1 LRILLTGAE
10 GFTGRHFIER
20 ASAKGHSVIALRSD
34 LMEDEALRREVLEVA
49 PDAVV
54 HLAAISFV
62 GHADE
67 TAFYA
72 VNVVGTTNLLDALA
86 RLPAKPQRVLLAS
99 SANIYGNTEASP
111 ISETQPP
118 APVNHYAMS
127 KLAMEYMARTFQ
139 GRLDLVIA
147 RPFNYTG
154 PGQSPSF
161 LIPKLALHFAQRARA
176 IELGNLD
183 VEREFNDVRMLCDAY
198 LELLAHGESGESYNI
213 CTGRPHTLRH
223 ILDTFMRMTGHTPRI
238 EVNPAFVRAN
248 EVHRLCGDPARLDT
262 LLKRHGTALDVPSLE
277 DTLQRMLAS
286 AAISVIKT

>member
-1 LRILLTGAE
+1 MRILLTGAE
-10 GFTGRHFIER
+10 GFTGRHFIEY
-20 ASAKGHSVIALRSD
+20 ASSKGHSVIALRSD
-34 LMEDEALRREVLEVA
+34 LMDDEALRPEVLEVA

-72 VNVVGTTNLLDALA
+72 VNVVGTTNLLDAVA
-86 RLPAKPQRVLLAS
+86 RLPAKPRRVLLAS

-111 ISETQPP
+111 ISETQQP

-198 LELLAHGESGESYNI
+198 LELLAHGEPGESYNI

-223 ILDTFMRMTGHTPRI
+223 ILDTFRLMTGHTPRI

-248 EVHRLCGDPARLDT
+248 EVHRLCGNPAKLDT
-262 LLKRHGTALDVPSLE
+262 LLQRHGTTLEVPSLE

>member
-10 GFTGRHFIER
+10 GFTGRHFIEY
-20 ASAKGHSVIALRSD
+20 ASSKGHSVIALRSD
-34 LMEDEALRREVLEVA
+34 LMEDEALRQEVLEVA

-72 VNVVGTTNLLDALA
+72 VNVVGTTNLLDAVA
-86 RLPAKPQRVLLAS
+86 RLPAKPRRVLLAS

-111 ISETQPP
+111 ISETQQP

-198 LELLAHGESGESYNI
+198 LELLAHGEPGESYNI

-248 EVHRLCGDPARLDT
+248 EVHRLCGNPAKLDA
-262 LLKRHGTALDVPSLE
+262 LLARHGTILEAPSLE
-277 DTLQRMLAS
+277 DTLGRMLA
-286 AAISVIKT
+286 ATATSVIKA